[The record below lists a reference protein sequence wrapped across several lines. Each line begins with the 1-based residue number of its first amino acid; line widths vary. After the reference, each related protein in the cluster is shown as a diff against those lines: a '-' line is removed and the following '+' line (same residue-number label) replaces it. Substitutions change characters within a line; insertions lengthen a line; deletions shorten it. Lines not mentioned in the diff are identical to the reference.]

1 MIKIL
6 FLQYLYNLSD
16 PSLEDTLIDRLSFQ
30 RFVGFSFTEEV
41 PDFTMIWRFRDWL
54 VKAGIIDRLFVELN
68 KMLERHGKELKRGE
82 TTIADATLIDAARR
96 APKDRDR
103 GCQKTMIKKGKK
115 VYYGYKGHIG
125 VDRATGLIPSCFI
138 YSCQCS

>member
-1 MIKIL
+1 M
-6 FLQYLYNLSD
+6 QYLYNLSD

-41 PDFTMIWRFRDWL
+41 PDFTMIWRFCDWL

-96 APKDRDR
+96 APKDGDR
-103 GCQKTMIKKGKK
+103 SCQKD
-115 VYYGYKGHIG
+115 Y
-125 VDRATGLIPSCFI
+125 D
-138 YSCQCS
+138 